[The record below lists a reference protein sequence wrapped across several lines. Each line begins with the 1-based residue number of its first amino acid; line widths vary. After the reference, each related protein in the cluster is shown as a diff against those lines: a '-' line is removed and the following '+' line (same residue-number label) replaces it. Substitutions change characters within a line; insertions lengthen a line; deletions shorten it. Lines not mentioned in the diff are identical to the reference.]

1 METAAERPA
10 APDSPAEASSGPSVK
25 SSTENVQPTPAA
37 PAFTEPIAINRVEPT
52 YPAKALK
59 KGERGTV
66 VLKVLVSEQGSIVRV
81 LVEEGIPGSE
91 LEAAAISAV
100 LRWRYQP
107 ATENGKPVKAWAKAR
122 FVFEK

>member
-1 METAAERPA
+1 VASSSPAPEPTSASPPPTAA
-10 APDSPAEASSGPSVK
+10 
-25 SSTENVQPTPAA
+25 TPTFA
-37 PAFTEPIAINRVEPT
+37 EPIAIRRTEPT

-66 VLKVLVSEQGSIVRV
+66 LLKVLVNEQGSIVRV

-91 LEAAAISAV
+91 LEAAAINAV
-100 LRWRYQP
+100 LRWKYQP

-122 FVFEK
+122 FVFEN